1 MVITSRSACRKMQQ
15 GRLLTLVNIQSASDP
30 VAGQFSVGGNSRR
43 QLSRGRR
50 FLAQFQEWAD
60 ASSTLEGCCAL

>member
-30 VAGQFSVGGNSRR
+30 VAGQFYVGGNSR
-43 QLSRGRR
+43 GRR
-50 FLAQFQEWAD
+50 FHAQFQERAD
-60 ASSTLEGCCAL
+60 ASATLEGCCAL